1 VSEGAKRRR
10 KERRS
15 LVRRTKG
22 RIGNRPSLEA
32 AACRHPHGF
41 TRTLRLGAFQELFGK
56 AAEKDKL
63 ATANPSCGGLPPCAP
78 QTEPIPP
85 SPEFGQR

>member
-1 VSEGAKRRR
+1 MSEGAKRRR

-15 LVRRTKG
+15 LVRRPKG

-32 AACRHPHGF
+32 AACRHHLPLYKE
-41 TRTLRLGAFQELFGK
+41 LRLGASEELFGK
-56 AAEKDKL
+56 AAEKDRF

-78 QTEPIPP
+78 QMKPIPP
-85 SPEFGQR
+85 SAEVGQR